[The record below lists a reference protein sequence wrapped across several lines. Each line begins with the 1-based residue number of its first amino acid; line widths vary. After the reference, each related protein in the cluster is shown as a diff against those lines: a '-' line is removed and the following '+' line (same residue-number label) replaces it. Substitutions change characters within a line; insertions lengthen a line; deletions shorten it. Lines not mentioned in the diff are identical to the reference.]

1 MLEVGMVL
9 SWWSWWEVMR
19 MVWWSWEENGEE
31 AKEYLDRRE
40 GE

>member
-1 MLEVGMVL
+1 MVL